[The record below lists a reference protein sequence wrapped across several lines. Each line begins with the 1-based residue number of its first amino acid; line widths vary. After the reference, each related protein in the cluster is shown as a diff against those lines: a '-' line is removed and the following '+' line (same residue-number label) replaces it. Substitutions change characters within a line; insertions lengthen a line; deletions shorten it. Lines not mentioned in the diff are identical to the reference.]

1 MTTPLDMLQ
10 AAATTAENLEPGS
23 MRTGDFVREAHSSG
37 DGEYKPPMIISD
49 LSTAGWVLIYD
60 TETREPSLCNR
71 NAVPSQLK
79 ELRPNGLS
87 VFTLLK
93 PKEGPWRGDIK
104 CFLHADQP
112 DRARLNDLGFPTC
125 RKATLP
131 NVYQA
136 GLHAEYKHRN
146 EWAAVKEEKER
157 EQDDEDRL
165 IQRELLNRLIGGD
178 TSVVAHPVDIE
189 DSAVAQDPAVVRG
202 PFPGIP
208 RYFCEK
214 CGQNHVETTKVGRS
228 HRKHERKDDA
238 A

>member
-10 AAATTAENLEPGS
+10 AAAATAENLEPGL
-23 MRTGDFVREAHSSG
+23 MRVGDFVQEAHSSG
-37 DGEYKPPMIISD
+37 DGEYKPPMIITD

-112 DRARLNDLGFPTC
+112 DRARLDDLGFPTC

-146 EWAAVKEEKER
+146 EWAAVREEKER
-157 EQDDEDRL
+157 EQADEDRL

-189 DSAVAQDPAVVRG
+189 DSVVLQDPAVVRG

-238 A
+238 S

>member
-10 AAATTAENLEPGS
+10 AAAATAENLEPGL
-23 MRTGDFVREAHSSG
+23 MRVGDFVQEAHSSG
-37 DGEYKPPMIISD
+37 DGEYKPPMIITD

-112 DRARLNDLGFPTC
+112 DRARLDDLGFPTC

-157 EQDDEDRL
+157 EQADEDRL

-189 DSAVAQDPAVVRG
+189 DSVVLQDPAVVRG

-238 A
+238 S